1 MCPGPAPSP
10 APTRRPSCSIPC
22 WPARVAHWL
31 RLGTVLVDS
40 GGTFTGSWQLPPA
53 VVPKEY
59 ILQVIGTLSTG
70 ATFTVNTGLIV
81 RKADRRSIMITGH
94 RGTRANAGRVFVYG
108 RTWDINGE
116 QVRARVKL
124 QGQTAYAMGSSR
136 VVEAGE
142 FAWQRRANKKV
153 YVYFQSN
160 GVRSNRIILPRSG
173 G

>member
-1 MCPGPAPSP
+1 M
-10 APTRRPSCSIPC
+10 
-22 WPARVAHWL
+22 H
-31 RLGTVLVDS
+31 LGAVLAD
-40 GGTFTGSWQLPPA
+40 GAGTFTVPWQMPPA
-53 VVPKEY
+53 VVPKQY

-81 RKADRRSIMITGH
+81 RKADRRSIIITGH
-94 RGTRANAGRVFVYG
+94 RGTKANAGKVFVYG

-124 QGQTAYAMGSSR
+124 QGQTTYAIGSSR